1 MEQDMINAQKEAL
14 LSLQK
19 ELSERLE
26 NLQADLMKPHSAD
39 SSEQVVE
46 RENDEVVEQLAHETE
61 EELIQVKRSLIR
73 IENGNYGVCEA
84 CGEDIAPARLQSLP
98 YVTKCVRCA

>member
-26 NLQADLMKPHSAD
+26 KLQADLMKPHSAD
-39 SSEQVVE
+39 SSEQAVE

-61 EELIQVKRSLIR
+61 EELIQVGHSLVR
-73 IENGNYGVCEA
+73 IENGSYGVCEA